1 MHRYL
6 PICAI
11 AGALA
16 LFATA
21 FGTAQAAPVVGL
33 SAVAGDAAH
42 SATSSTKPAG
52 AVGARIAIGG
62 GAGVV
67 GDGYNEIGSGGR

>member
-6 PICAI
+6 PVCAI

-16 LFATA
+16 LCAVA

-42 SATSSTKPAG
+42 RATVVDKAG
-52 AVGARIAIGG
+52 WRRWRGHR
-62 GAGVV
+62 
-67 GDGYNEIGSGGR
+67 NWWWRWRRW